1 VRTACAA
8 PASYR
13 DLFVDQQRRA
23 QREHVV
29 RHDHRSADGHADRVR
44 QAVEVRRDQDA
55 ASERLFRVAEI
66 AVNAMLAFAL
76 PAGDGKPVLRA
87 AWDVAI
93 PTGQYRYYDGCLYML
108 SLLHLSGKF
117 NLF

>member
-1 VRTACAA
+1 
-8 PASYR
+8 
-13 DLFVDQQRRA
+13 
-23 QREHVV
+23 
-29 RHDHRSADGHADRVR
+29 
-44 QAVEVRRDQDA
+44 
-55 ASERLFRVAEI
+55 VAEI

-76 PAGDGKPVLRA
+76 PAGDGKPFLRA